1 MQIYSF
7 VIDSYLKD
15 SALTAVKRDPKVY
28 NGYVKGVP
36 FINRRCT
43 KGVSFCRKWYIKGQ
57 RVGTKGGASRYKN
70 FLSTPSGQFS
80 RVLNATETKLAN
92 IQYCDFVITIRF

>member
-1 MQIYSF
+1 MQLYSF

-43 KGVSFCRKWYIKGQ
+43 KGVF
-57 RVGTKGGASRYKN
+57 
-70 FLSTPSGQFS
+70 FLSEMVYKRAKGW
-80 RVLNATETKLAN
+80 N
-92 IQYCDFVITIRF
+92 